1 MKIQALDFENSR
13 MQSMTKWIGLT
24 FLCVALLLL
33 GACDS
38 GSSGD
43 GGIDPGVLEI
53 PVAFIKRPVP
63 VDDMGDDENIDLRE
77 PRLFMAGGDVY
88 LRTSSASDASV
99 TNITSS
105 VTNGIGDVKGLNS
118 NHDGT
123 KLIFSLR
130 LFDPDP
136 NNAPFPTWNIYE
148 YDLETSQLRRIISS
162 ATIAEQGDDLYP
174 SYLPDGRIVF
184 TSNRQ
189 KQSQELLNNEGKTR
203 YAALDEDEGVKALV
217 LHVMDA
223 TGDPLSIRQISFNQS
238 HDLYPQVLTNY
249 GGGRIVFSRWDNAA
263 GNNEVNIYTANPDG
277 SDLEILYGSQSHA
290 TGTGGANI
298 QFTNLREMENGDLMV
313 ITRPFDGTFGG
324 GAIEI
329 ISIDRFVDNQK
340 SIWPLNDPGPAQ
352 RRATVSNVNNSGS
365 LSLTGRYN
373 SAFPLWDGSNRML
386 VTKSTCRL
394 LDANNVQRPC
404 IDPYLD
410 DLGAG
415 SVEKSPAYGIW
426 LYDRDEDT
434 QRPIVLAEQGMVMTD
449 VITLQD
455 RTRARIIFDKK
466 LVGNIDTDW
475 EDDQVGVINIKSVYD
490 MGDGTFNG
498 CFFNVCT
505 TAPAITSVQDFA
517 DPAKAVADERPARF
531 VRFIKPVGIPD
542 PDDPALVNPPDLD
555 NNAFGPQRNRGMR
568 EIIGYAPVEPDGSV
582 KVKVPANTPLAVEVL
597 DGEGRR
603 IGPRHDNWFQVLPGD
618 TLTCAGCHDPNDG
631 SPDVHARSDGDAP
644 SINSGVA
651 GGPLVNTLI
660 QGTAAPNPYIGAPGQ
675 TLAEVRFDS
684 YALAIPVPP
693 EPPAIEP
700 ELSPDLIYVDYWTDD
715 PGVRPKDDFYMY
727 DYASLAPTP
736 LAPNTN
742 TPILPPTNTFCAPWE
757 YRCRVTINYAEHIH
771 AIFQL
776 DRDLN
781 NVDDFTPLAPA
792 NPLASD
798 STNTPL
804 VVDTVNLDGVGDETC
819 VSCHTTTTANG
830 TQVPYGQLDLTTDPN
845 QDPND
850 RFRSFQQMFN
860 TRQGR
865 FFDGMNLQIFTIP
878 DGMGGTIPD
887 PAAQIPPIMT
897 ANGARSSYFIEK
909 MTNTELDAGRP
920 LSGLVDHSG
929 MLTDAE
935 LKMISEWIDLGAQ
948 NFNNPFDPA
957 APQN

>member
-1 MKIQALDFENSR
+1 MKFQALDFANLR
-13 MQSMTKWIGLT
+13 IQSLTKWIGLAS
-24 FLCVALLLL
+24 LSMAILMIS
-33 GACDS
+33 ACDS
-38 GSSGD
+38 GSSSGE
-43 GGIDPGVLEI
+43 GIDPGIIEI
-53 PVAFIKRPVP
+53 PIAFIKRPVP
-63 VDDMGDDENIDLRE
+63 LDDMGDDANIDLRE
-77 PRLFMAGGDVY
+77 PRLFMSGGDVY
-88 LRTSSASDASV
+88 LRTSSASDATV
-99 TNITSS
+99 TNITRS

-136 NNAPFPTWNIYE
+136 DNPPFPTWNIFE
-148 YDLETSQLRRIISS
+148 YDLETSELRRIISS
-162 ATIAEQGDDLYP
+162 ETIAEQGDDLYP

-184 TSNRQ
+184 TSDRQ

-217 LHVMDA
+217 LHVMEA

-238 HDLYPQVLTNY
+238 HDLYPQVLTHY
-249 GGGRIVFSRWDNAA
+249 RGGRIVFSRWDNAA

-277 SDLEILYGSQSHA
+277 SDLEVLYGSKSHA
-290 TGTGGANI
+290 TGSGGANI
-298 QFTNLREMENGDLMV
+298 QFTNLREMESGDLMV

-329 ISIDRFVDNQK
+329 INVDRFVDVNK
-340 SIWPLNDPGPAQ
+340 AIWPLNDPGPAQ

-394 LDANNVQRPC
+394 LDATNVLRPC

-410 DLGAG
+410 NLGSG
-415 SVEKSPAYGIW
+415 TVEKSPAYGIW
-426 LYDRDEDT
+426 LYDRDEDN
-434 QRPIVLAEQGMVMTD
+434 QRPVVLAENGMVMTD
-449 VITLQD
+449 VITVQN
-455 RTRARIIFDKK
+455 RTRAPIIFDKK
-466 LVGNIDTDW
+466 LVGQIDTDW
-475 EDDQVGVINIKSVYD
+475 EDDQVGVVNIKSVYD
-490 MGDGTFNG
+490 MGDETFNG

-505 TAPAITSVQDFA
+505 TAPAITSVQDLA
-517 DPAKAVADERPARF
+517 DPAKAVAAERPARF
-531 VRFIKPVGIPD
+531 VRFVKPVGIPD

-555 NNAFGPQRNRGMR
+555 NNAFGPQRNLGMR
-568 EIIGYAPVEPDGSV
+568 EIVGYAPVEPDGSV

-597 DGEGRR
+597 DGGGRR

-618 TLTCAGCHDPNDG
+618 TLTCAGCHDPNGG
-631 SPDVHARSDGDAP
+631 SPEVHARSDGDAP
-644 SINSGVA
+644 SINSGVP
-651 GGPLVNTLI
+651 GSGTLVNTLI
-660 QGTAAPNPYIGAPGQ
+660 QGTAAPNPYPGAPGQ
-675 TLAEVRFDS
+675 TMAEVRFDS
-684 YALAIPVPP
+684 YPLAVPVPP
-693 EPPAIEP
+693 EPPAVEP
-700 ELSPDLIYVDYWTDD
+700 ELSPDIIYVDYWTDD
-715 PGVRPKDDFYMY
+715 PAVRPKDAFFMY

-736 LAPNTN
+736 LTPNTN
-742 TPILPPTNTFCAPWE
+742 TAVPPPTNTFCAPWE

-781 NVDDFTPLAPA
+781 NVDDFTPLAPDDVPPA
-792 NPLASD
+792 NDP
-798 STNTPL
+798 TNTPL
-804 VVDTVNLDGVGDETC
+804 NTMAAADGVGDETC
-819 VSCHTTTTANG
+819 VSCHTTNNG
-830 TQVPYGQLDLTTDPN
+830 TQIPYGQLDLTTDPN
-845 QDPND
+845 QNPAD
-850 RFRSFQQMFN
+850 RLRSFQEMFN

-865 FFDGMNLQIFTIP
+865 FFDGANLQIFTVS

-887 PAAQIPPIMT
+887 PDARIFPIMT

-909 MTNTELDAGRP
+909 MTSTELDADRMI
-920 LSGLVDHSG
+920 SGLVDHSG

-935 LKMISEWIDLGAQ
+935 LKLISEWIDLGAQ
-948 NFNNPFDPA
+948 SFNNPFDPA

>member
-1 MKIQALDFENSR
+1 MKTQALDFENLR
-13 MQSMTKWIGLT
+13 MQSVTKWVGLAC
-24 FLCVALLLL
+24 LSVAILMIS
-33 GACDS
+33 ACDS
-38 GSSGD
+38 GSSSGD
-43 GGIDPGVLEI
+43 GIDPGVLEI
-53 PVAFIKRPVP
+53 PIAFIKRPVP
-63 VDDMGDDENIDLRE
+63 LDDMGNDANIDLRE

-88 LRTSSASDASV
+88 LRTSSASDANV

-105 VTNGIGDVKGLNS
+105 VTSGIGDVKGLNA

-136 NNAPFPTWNIYE
+136 NNPPFPTWNIYE

-174 SYLPDGRIVF
+174 SYLPDGRILF

-223 TGDPLSIRQISFNQS
+223 SGDPLSIRQISFNQS
-238 HDLYPQVLTNY
+238 HDLYPQVLTHY
-249 GGGRIVFSRWDNAA
+249 RGGRIVFSRWDNAA

-290 TGTGGANI
+290 TGTGGAAI
-298 QFTNLREMENGDLMV
+298 QFTNLREMVNGDLMV
-313 ITRPFDGTFGG
+313 ITRPFDGTFDG

-329 ISIDRFVDNQK
+329 ISVDRFVDISK
-340 SIWPLNDPGPAQ
+340 PIWPLNDPGPAQ
-352 RRATVSNVNNSGS
+352 RRATVSNINNSGS

-394 LDANNVQRPC
+394 DVDNVVRPC
-404 IDPYLD
+404 IDPYLSD
-410 DLGAG
+410 PAA
-415 SVEKSPAYGIW
+415 VEKSPAYGIW

-434 QRPIVLAEQGMVMTD
+434 QRPVVLAEEGMVMTD
-449 VITLQD
+449 IITVQN
-455 RTRARIIFDKK
+455 RTRAPIIFDKK
-466 LVGNIDTDW
+466 LVGQLDSGW
-475 EDDQVGVINIKSVYD
+475 ENDQVGVVNIKSVYD

-505 TAPAITSVQDFA
+505 TAPVITSVQDLA
-517 DPAKAVADERPARF
+517 DPAKAVAAERPARF

-542 PDDPALVNPPDLD
+542 PDDPALVNPPDLA
-555 NNAFGPQRNRGMR
+555 NNAFGPQRNLGMR
-568 EIIGYAPVEPDGSV
+568 EIVGYAPVEPDGSV

-603 IGPRHDNWFQVLPGD
+603 IGPRHDNWFQVIPGD

-631 SPDVHARSDGDAP
+631 SPEVHARSDGDAP
-644 SINSGVA
+644 SINSGVP
-651 GGPLVNTLI
+651 GSGTLVNTLI
-660 QGTAAPNPYIGAPGQ
+660 QGTAAPNPYLGAPGQ

-684 YALAIPVPP
+684 YSLAIPVPP

-700 ELSPDLIYVDYWTDD
+700 ELSADLVYVDYWTDD
-715 PGVRPKDDFYMY
+715 PVVRPKDTFYMY

-736 LAPNTN
+736 LTPNIN
-742 TPILPPTNTFCAPWE
+742 TPVPPPTNTFCAPWE
-757 YRCRVTINYAEHIH
+757 YRCRVTINYEEHID

-781 NVDDFTPLAPA
+781 DVDDFAPLAPDNVPPA
-792 NPLASD
+792 NDP
-798 STNTPL
+798 TNTPL
-804 VVDTVNLDGVGDETC
+804 NTTAVGDGIGDETC
-819 VSCHTTTTANG
+819 VSCHTTNNG
-830 TQVPYGQLDLTTDPN
+830 TQLPYGQLDLTPDVN
-845 QDPND
+845 N
-850 RFRSFQQMFN
+850 RFSSLQQLFN

-865 FFDGMNLQIFTIP
+865 FFDGMNLQIFTVP
-878 DGMGGTIPD
+878 DGMGGTIPN
-887 PAAQIPPIMT
+887 PAAQIAPIMT
-897 ANGARSSYFIEK
+897 TAGARSSYFIEK
-909 MTNTELDAGRP
+909 MTSTELDAGRTI
-920 LSGLVDHSG
+920 SGTVDHSG

-948 NFNNPFDPA
+948 FFNNPFDPA